1 MATNSASQRQ
11 SGLPAVDYYAPNFK
25 IEVENQELDPESKGD
40 VLDVKV
46 TMDLENLTS
55 FDLTI
60 NNWDDKHF
68 GFKYSDAEIFE
79 VGNRVHV
86 LMGYADELRFMASG
100 IISTVTPKF
109 PESGPST
116 LGVTGVDAMLKLR
129 DRKPVGSDVKKFVN
143 KMDWQIAQ
151 VIAARNHLDVKVTED
166 GPPQPLVIQKNQDD
180 ARFLMER
187 AKRIDFDCYIR
198 VDPDAG
204 RETLYFVRPTDQRD
218 TSPTRIYVFEWGK
231 TLINFNPQ
239 LKLGQQVSQVTVRGW
254 DPRTKSPIVYTA
266 TPNDLPKSSGGGDS
280 GPELVAKK
288 LNNKQDVVVDLPVAS
303 MQEAR
308 ELAMSL
314 LRERAYQYL
323 TGSGQV
329 IGLPDLRPGDN
340 VELQGLGKRFSGE
353 YYVTKVEHSL
363 GSNGYLTSFDVR
375 SCSDGGMK

>member
-1 MATNSASQRQ
+1 
-11 SGLPAVDYYAPNFK
+11 
-25 IEVENQELDPESKGD
+25 
-40 VLDVKV
+40 
-46 TMDLENLTS
+46 
-55 FDLTI
+55 
-60 NNWDDKHF
+60 
-68 GFKYSDAEIFE
+68 
-79 VGNRVHV
+79 
-86 LMGYADELRFMASG
+86 
-100 IISTVTPKF
+100 
-109 PESGPST
+109 
-116 LGVTGVDAMLKLR
+116 
-129 DRKPVGSDVKKFVN
+129 VKKFVN

-198 VDPDAG
+198 VDPDTG
-204 RETLYFVRPTDQRD
+204 RDTLYFVRPTDQRD

-231 TLINFNPQ
+231 TLISFNPQ

-288 LNNKQDVVVDLPVAS
+288 LNDKQDVVVDLPVAS

-363 GSNGYLTSFDVR
+363 GGNGYLTSFDVR